1 LRYKIIKDCDFKDNK
16 EFEVE
21 VQQKPRLKRMANILS
36 KYINKDIVLLE
47 YGCGDATS
55 IEFIKNKMK
64 DYKINFILAD
74 VHDNRIC
81 HKDKKFLKVDIHCS
95 KLELEN
101 ESIDIIF
108 TSEVLEH
115 VYNFTLTMKEFHR
128 VLKKDGI
135 IIISTPNFNHIKVK
149 MNHFLFGKI
158 DRLGGTMGDGGHRNF
173 ITQEFFRH
181 FIKGYFE
188 ILEESG
194 DIDLLPISNLFPRMQ
209 RLLKH
214 RYYLYRENSK
224 LNPLSYQYIRVI
236 KKI

>member
-1 LRYKIIKDCDFKDNK
+1 MFSIKSDKTQDYIKDIINP
-16 EFEVE
+16 
-21 VQQKPRLKRMANILS
+21 PRFKRMLELVD
-36 KYINKDIVLLE
+36 KYKSSDNFRLLE
-47 YGCGDATS
+47 YGGGDGTATELLQKKFPS
-55 IEFIKNKMK
+55 SEIIIADIDDYRKVMKQNKFIKIDPN
-64 DYKINFILAD
+64 
-74 VHDNRIC
+74 
-81 HKDKKFLKVDIHCS
+81 CS
-95 KLELEN
+95 TLDLEDG
-101 ESIDIIF
+101 SIDMIF

-115 VYNFTLTMKEFHR
+115 VYNLTLTMKEFHR
-128 VLKKDGI
+128 VLKKDGVI
-135 IIISTPNFNHIKVK
+135 VMSTPNFNHFKVK
-149 MNHFLFGKI
+149 INHFLFGKI

-194 DIDLLPISNLFPRMQ
+194 DIDLLPVSNLLPGMQ

-214 RYYLYRENSK
+214 RYYLYRENNK

>member
-1 LRYKIIKDCDFKDNK
+1 MGGGDGTATKLLQEYFPKSQIII
-16 EFEVE
+16 
-21 VQQKPRLKRMANILS
+21 A
-36 KYINKDIVLLE
+36 DIEDYRKVMR
-47 YGCGDATS
+47 DS
-55 IEFIKNKMK
+55 RFI
-64 DYKINFILAD
+64 
-74 VHDNRIC
+74 
-81 HKDKKFLKVDIHCS
+81 KVDINCS
-95 KLELEN
+95 KLDLDDS
-101 ESIDIIF
+101 SIDIIF

-115 VYNFTLTMKEFHR
+115 VYNLTLVMKEFHR

-135 IIISTPNFNHIKVK
+135 IVMSTPNFNHIKVK

-194 DIDLLPISNLFPRMQ
+194 DVDLFPISNLLPGMQ

-214 RYYLYRENSK
+214 RYYLYRENPK
-224 LNPLSYQYIRVI
+224 LNFLSYQYIRVI
-236 KKI
+236 KRV